1 MCRTCV
7 HASIGRL
14 IWSCECGTEAS
25 DESCLKNENQKP
37 CPLIPETQVLT
48 PPPPTLIAEP
58 GNPTELPVACRPEE
72 LDKACCV
79 CPIPCTVIFQMQVAE
94 CKGP

>member
-1 MCRTCV
+1 MCRACV
-7 HASIGRL
+7 HASTGRL

-37 CPLIPETQVLT
+37 CPLIPETQVMT
-48 PPPPTLIAEP
+48 

-79 CPIPCTVIFQMQVAE
+79 CPIPCAVIFQMQVAE